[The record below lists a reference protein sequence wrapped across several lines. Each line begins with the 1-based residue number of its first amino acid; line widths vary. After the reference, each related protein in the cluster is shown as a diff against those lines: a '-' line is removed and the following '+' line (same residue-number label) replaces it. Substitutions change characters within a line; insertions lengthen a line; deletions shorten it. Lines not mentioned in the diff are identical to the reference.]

1 MRFTNGCSHGTLS
14 PCGWPTSPTPRQS
27 EGGYRRKKSMRFTNG
42 CSHGTLSPCGWPTSS
57 TPRAERGRLQQNL
70 PFNFVTKYFV
80 DKSRQ
85 GFCSELREA
94 PARWFEIGQS

>member
-1 MRFTNGCSHGTLS
+1 MVVATALCRRVGGQRHQRLG
-14 PCGWPTSPTPRQS
+14 QS

-70 PFNFVTKYFV
+70 PFNFVTKHFV
-80 DKSRQ
+80 
-85 GFCSELREA
+85 
-94 PARWFEIGQS
+94 